1 VDFNQLLNDSLTF
14 YQKFS
19 VNIYITVI
27 IMAGYFVISRLTRPK
42 IEESVES
49 SRFKHELSKKARHSA
64 NLILIILTIPLI
76 MFVWGFDF
84 RNLLL
89 VSTGIFT
96 LAGVA
101 LFANWS
107 ILSNITAFFIII
119 LHSSFRRGN
128 FIRIIEQDNFIAG
141 YIADVNLFNT
151 RLITEDREV
160 IIYPNNLII
169 SRPTIINPRNQYSA
183 IGKITDFT
191 SINDQSSD

>member
-1 VDFNQLLNDSLTF
+1 MDFNQILNSILAF
-14 YQKFS
+14 YENYS
-19 VNIYITVI
+19 VNIYITTFILV
-27 IMAGYFVISRLTRPK
+27 GYFLISRFTRPR
-42 IEESVES
+42 IQESVES
-49 SRFKHELSKKARHSA
+49 GRFKNELSKKASHSA
-64 NLILIILTIPLI
+64 NLILIVLTIPLI